1 MNKKPKTYTREDME
15 KAIDH
20 LRNQKMSLTKA
31 SEIYKI
37 PATTLWQRA
46 NKLGIPTPKKDSA
59 NKTWKDHDLHSALDA
74 LKKKEISVNKAS
86 KVYGIPSSVS
96 KHCGKM
102 KKYSH
107 QKIFP
112 WNQLFSNSF

>member
-74 LKKKEISVNKAS
+74 LKKKEISMNKAS

-96 KHCGKM
+96 
-102 KKYSH
+102 
-107 QKIFP
+107 Q
-112 WNQLFSNSF
+112 